1 MTRLERALAR
11 EAIAAFAIG
20 TALYVS
26 LFLVQALLARG
37 EYLSALPVAS
47 LVSWLAN
54 QVPHYAVQ
62 SFPMAVVLTVLL
74 VIGRSARDNELLA
87 AHAGGVSLARLAR
100 PLVGMAA
107 LLVLAALLLAEFVVP
122 GANRRT
128 TVTWWD
134 SVDGGSMAMARLQG
148 RSLEVGPYQLYF
160 GAYDARSRELRDVR
174 LESWD
179 GERQTLYLA
188 AAATLDRDV
197 LRLRGY
203 RGFTLDLRALPVP
216 DGADAADVLERLV
229 PFTNVGSAKTSSL
242 GIKLPQD
249 RDELVARNA
258 GGGFE
263 DPRPISAWYRDWQA
277 STGPAR
283 AANAVEF
290 GFRTAVPFAN
300 LAILMLA
307 IPVAAR
313 GSRSVGVAFGLSFVI
328 TIGYYLTLFVGKT
341 LGQQGALPPALGPWL
356 VNAVFL
362 AAGVWML
369 RRARFR

>member
-11 EAIAAFAIG
+11 EALAAFGIA

-26 LFLVQALLARG
+26 LFLVQALLVRG
-37 EYLSALPVAS
+37 EYLAALPFGR
-47 LVSWLAN
+47 LIEWLAN

-62 SFPMAVVLTVLL
+62 AFPMAVVLTVLL

-87 AHAGGVSLARLAR
+87 AQAGGISLARLSR
-100 PLVGMAA
+100 PLVGMASV
-107 LLVLAALLLAEFVVP
+107 LVVFALLLAEFVVP

-128 TVTWWD
+128 SLTWWD
-134 SVDGGSMAMARLQG
+134 SVDGGNAAMYRLQG
-148 RSLEVGPYQLYF
+148 QTLAVGPYQLYF
-160 GAYDARSRELRDVR
+160 GGYDAASGELRDVR
-174 LESWD
+174 LQSWD
-179 GERQTLYLA
+179 GERQTVFLA
-188 AAATLDRDV
+188 GAATLERDLLS
-197 LRLRGY
+197 LRDY
-203 RGFTLDLRALPVP
+203 RGFTLDLAALPVP
-216 DGADAADVLERLV
+216 EGQPAAATLESLV
-229 PFTNVGSAKTSSL
+229 RFTSVGPDERAR
-242 GIKLPQD
+242 IAIRLPQG
-249 RDELVARNA
+249 RDDLVARNA

-277 STGPAR
+277 ATGPAR
-283 AANAVEF
+283 LTNAVEF

-313 GSRSVGVAFGLSFVI
+313 GSRSVGVAFGLSFII
-328 TIGYYLTLFVGKT
+328 TIGYYLTLFVGRT
-341 LGQQGALPPALGPWL
+341 LGQQGVLPPALGPWL

-369 RRARFR
+369 RNARFR